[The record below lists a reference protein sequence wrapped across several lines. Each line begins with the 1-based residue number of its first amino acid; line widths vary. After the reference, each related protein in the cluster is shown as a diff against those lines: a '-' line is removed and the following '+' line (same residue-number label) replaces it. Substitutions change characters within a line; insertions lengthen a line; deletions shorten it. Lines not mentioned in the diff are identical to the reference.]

1 MNRERYQ
8 YIFVLLRE
16 EIEKPNSIQH
26 YEWVQMKKDVEAMLK
41 QGHMQDVHVLM
52 QEFYEG
58 YLWGRMESRD
68 AWFFIDFVAQ
78 RDEDMGSWA
87 TGRINLMEF
96 AERWIELGDSP
107 RLMSLLTQLGRTG
120 YKTDWEAL
128 RTTLDEKLRR
138 MEVDGTRN
146 GMKETGYFYCLL
158 HAFTMIMM
166 SAHTR
171 EEKAA
176 LLELFDDNWGFLRY
190 MYSVM
195 TRTIIGFRFANFASL
210 TNCLTNDKEFEPYY
224 HLYHSPLKERFNE
237 LCAKGTKKEKLEK
250 AFQKLE
256 QRMKQTS
263 PSDELDG
270 LCEVLFPEDFRDLLN
285 RHRPKSYQELE
296 GEIVHIKEEMNVTID
311 ALNRQVRDL
320 AERLSAAVQ
329 ASVPIKEIEDELMRF
344 QSREALAIY
353 MQLNLLLI
361 GNTAWQ
367 ARTLSIR
374 DMILAKQQKEMQM
387 SNTYITA
394 EPGSQVNALVQQ
406 QTNNGIDPNR
416 QITSL

>member
-1 MNRERYQ
+1 
-8 YIFVLLRE
+8 
-16 EIEKPNSIQH
+16 SIQH
-26 YEWVQMKKDVEAMLK
+26 YEWVQMKQDVEAMLK

-78 RDEDMGSWA
+78 RDENLGAWA
-87 TGRINLMEF
+87 TGKVEPMELV
-96 AERWIELGDSP
+96 ERWMETGDS
-107 RLMSLLTQLGRTG
+107 RTLMSLLTQLGRTG
-120 YKTDWEAL
+120 YETDWEAL
-128 RTTLDEKLRR
+128 RSTLDEKLRR

-146 GMKETGYFYCLL
+146 GMKETGYYYCLL

-166 SAHTR
+166 SAHTK
-171 EEKAA
+171 EKKME
-176 LLELFDDNWGFLRY
+176 LLGLFDGNWGFLRY

-237 LCAKGTKKEKLEK
+237 LCTKGTKKEKLEK
-250 AFQKLE
+250 ALLKME
-256 QRMKQTS
+256 QRMQQTS

-296 GEIVHIKEEMNVTID
+296 GEIVHIKDEMNVTID

-353 MQLNLLLI
+353 MQLNLLLV

-416 QITSL
+416 QITAL

>member
-26 YEWVQMKKDVEAMLK
+26 YEWVQMKQDVEAMLK

-120 YKTDWEAL
+120 YKTDWEAM
-128 RTTLDEKLRR
+128 RAMLDEKLRR

-250 AFQKLE
+250 VKQLIQKNKQSRLFHQSYVHLQVFAKTYQKL
-256 QRMKQTS
+256 KDV
-263 PSDELDG
+263 P
-270 LCEVLFPEDFRDLLN
+270 F
-285 RHRPKSYQELE
+285 
-296 GEIVHIKEEMNVTID
+296 
-311 ALNRQVRDL
+311 
-320 AERLSAAVQ
+320 LSH
-329 ASVPIKEIEDELMRF
+329 
-344 QSREALAIY
+344 
-353 MQLNLLLI
+353 
-361 GNTAWQ
+361 
-367 ARTLSIR
+367 
-374 DMILAKQQKEMQM
+374 QK
-387 SNTYITA
+387 
-394 EPGSQVNALVQQ
+394 G
-406 QTNNGIDPNR
+406 
-416 QITSL
+416 

>member
-16 EIEKPNSIQH
+16 EIEKPNSVQFF
-26 YEWVQMKKDVEAMLK
+26 EWTQMKQDVEALIK
-41 QGHMQDVHVLM
+41 QGHMENLHKQM
-52 QEFYEG
+52 QEFYDD
-58 YLWGRMESRD
+58 YLWRRVESVA
-68 AWFFIDFVAQ
+68 AWDFIDFVAQ
-78 RDEDMGSWA
+78 RDELFGAWA
-87 TGRINLMEF
+87 TGRVDLMELVECWMDKGNTRKML
-96 AERWIELGDSP
+96 A
-107 RLMSLLTQLGRTG
+107 LLTQLGLTG
-120 YKTDWEAL
+120 YKTDWENL
-128 RTTLDEKLRR
+128 RAKLDEKLRR

-166 SAHTR
+166 SAHTK
-171 EEKAA
+171 EEKTE
-176 LLELFDDNWGFLRY
+176 LLKLFDGNWDFLRY

-195 TRTIIGFRFANFASL
+195 TRVIIGFKFPNFASL
-210 TNCLTNDKEFEPYY
+210 TNCLTNNKEFKPFY
-224 HLYHSPLKERFNE
+224 HLYHSVLKERFNE
-237 LCAKGTKKEKLEK
+237 LCAKGTKKDKLEK

-256 QRMKQTS
+256 QDMKQTT
-263 PSDELDG
+263 PSNELDE
-270 LCEVLFPEDFRDLLN
+270 LCEVLFPEDFRELLN
-285 RHRPKSYQELE
+285 RHRLKSYQELE
-296 GEIVHIKEEMNVTID
+296 GEIVHIKEEMNVTVD

-320 AERLSAAVQ
+320 AERLSAAVK

-406 QTNNGIDPNR
+406 QTNNGIGPNR
-416 QITSL
+416 QITAL

>member
-78 RDEDMGSWA
+78 RDEHMGSWA

-237 LCAKGTKKEKLEK
+237 LCTKGTKKEKLEK

-285 RHRPKSYQELE
+285 RHRLKSYQELE

-311 ALNRQVRDL
+311 ALNRQ
-320 AERLSAAVQ
+320 AKEMATQLSAALK
-329 ASVPIKEIEDELMRF
+329 ASVPIDVIEQR
-344 QSREALAIY
+344 
-353 MQLNLLLI
+353 LLI
-361 GNTAWQ
+361 FPSAIALNVYMPLNTMLQVDAVWQ
-367 ARTLSIR
+367 AHSESILQK
-374 DMILAKQQKEMQM
+374 ILAKQQQELQLSM
-387 SNTYITA
+387 NITA
-394 EPGSQVNALVQQ
+394 QPGSNVNGVVQQ

-416 QITSL
+416 QIAS

>member
-1 MNRERYQ
+1 MIPHRYQ

-16 EIEKPNSIQH
+16 EIENPNSIQH
-26 YEWVQMKKDVEAMLK
+26 YEWVQMKQDMEAMLK
-41 QGHMQDVHVLM
+41 QGHMQDIHVLM

-68 AWFFIDFVAQ
+68 AWFFIDFLAQ
-78 RDEDMGSWA
+78 RDENIGSWA
-87 TGRINLMEF
+87 TGRINLMEL
-96 AERWIELGDSP
+96 AKRWIELGDSP
-107 RLMSLLTQLGRTG
+107 KLMSLLTQLGRTG
-120 YKTDWEAL
+120 YETDWELL

-176 LLELFDDNWGFLRY
+176 LLELFDGNWGFLRY

-210 TNCLTNDKEFEPYY
+210 TNCLTNDRELEPYY

-250 AFQKLE
+250 AFLKLE
-256 QRMKQTS
+256 QRMKQIS
-263 PSDELDG
+263 SSDELDE
-270 LCEVLFPEDFRDLLN
+270 LCEVLFPEDFRELLN
-285 RHRPKSYQELE
+285 RHRLKSYQELE
-296 GEIVHIKEEMNVTID
+296 GEIVHIKEEMNVTVD
-311 ALNRQVRDL
+311 ALNKQVRDL
-320 AERLSAAVQ
+320 AERLSAAVK

-353 MQLNLLLI
+353 MQLNILLI

-387 SNTYITA
+387 GNAYITA
-394 EPGSQVNALVQQ
+394 EPGSLVNAFVQQ
-406 QTNNGIDPNR
+406 QTNSGIDPNR
-416 QITSL
+416 QIAS

>member
-1 MNRERYQ
+1 MIPQRYQ
-8 YIFVLLRE
+8 YIFVFLRE
-16 EIEKPNSIQH
+16 EIEKPDSVG
-26 YEWVQMKKDVEAMLK
+26 YAEWVQMKKDVEALLR
-41 QGHMQDVHVLM
+41 QGRTEELHAEMQG
-52 QEFYEG
+52 FYDD
-58 YLWGRMESRD
+58 YLWRRVESRN
-68 AWFFIDFVAQ
+68 AWDFIDFVAQ
-78 RDEDMGSWA
+78 RDEHIGSWA
-87 TGRINLMEF
+87 TGKVNLL
-96 AERWIELGDSP
+96 ELVECWVEKGDS
-107 RLMSLLTQLGRTG
+107 RTLLTLLTQLGRTEHE
-120 YKTDWEAL
+120 TDWDAL

-146 GMKETGYFYCLL
+146 GMKETGFFYCLL

-166 SAHTR
+166 SAHTK
-171 EEKAA
+171 EEKMA
-176 LLELFDDNWGFLRY
+176 LLKLFADNWGFFRY

-210 TNCLTNDKEFEPYY
+210 TNCLTNDKEIEPYY

-256 QRMKQTS
+256 LRMKQTS
-263 PSDELDG
+263 PSDELDE
-270 LCEVLFPEDFRDLLN
+270 LCEVLFPEEFREMLN

-296 GEIVHIKEEMNVTID
+296 GEIADIKEEMNLTVD
-311 ALNRQVRDL
+311 ALNKQVKDL
-320 AERLSAAVQ
+320 AERLSAAVK

-353 MQLNLLLI
+353 MQLNMLLI
-361 GNTAWQ
+361 GNPAWQ

-387 SNTYITA
+387 NNTYITA
-394 EPGSQVNALVQQ
+394 ESGSQVNALVQQ
-406 QTNNGIDPNR
+406 QTNNGFDPNR
-416 QITSL
+416 QITAS

>member
-16 EIEKPNSIQH
+16 EIEKPDSIQH
-26 YEWVQMKKDVEAMLK
+26 YEWVQMKQDVEAMLK

-68 AWFFIDFVAQ
+68 AWFFIDFVAL
-78 RDEDMGSWA
+78 RDENLGAWA
-87 TGRINLMEF
+87 TGRINLMELT
-96 AERWIELGDSP
+96 ERWIELGDSSK
-107 RLMSLLTQLGRTG
+107 LMSLLTQLGRTG
-120 YKTDWEAL
+120 YETDWELL

-171 EEKAA
+171 GEKAA
-176 LLELFDDNWGFLRY
+176 LLELFDGNWGFLRY

-210 TNCLTNDKEFEPYY
+210 TNCLTNDKELEPYY
-224 HLYHSPLKERFNE
+224 HLYYSPLKERFNE

-250 AFQKLE
+250 AFLKLE

-270 LCEVLFPEDFRDLLN
+270 LCEVLFPEDFRELLN

-353 MQLNLLLI
+353 MQLNMLLI

-367 ARTLSIR
+367 ARAVSIR
-374 DMILAKQQKEMQM
+374 DMLLAKQQKEMQM

-394 EPGSQVNALVQQ
+394 ESGSQVNALVQQ

-416 QITSL
+416 QIAS

>member
-8 YIFVLLRE
+8 YIFVLLHE
-16 EIEKPNSIQH
+16 EIDKPNSIQH
-26 YEWVQMKKDVEAMLK
+26 YEWVQMKQDVEAMLK

-78 RDEDMGSWA
+78 RDENLGAWA
-87 TGRINLMEF
+87 TGKVEPMELV
-96 AERWIELGDSP
+96 ERWMETGDS
-107 RLMSLLTQLGRTG
+107 RTLMSLLTQLGRTG
-120 YKTDWEAL
+120 YETDWEAL
-128 RTTLDEKLRR
+128 RSTLDEKLRR

-146 GMKETGYFYCLL
+146 GMKETGYYYCLL

-166 SAHTR
+166 SAHTK
-171 EEKAA
+171 EKKME
-176 LLELFDDNWGFLRY
+176 LLGLFDGNWGFLRY

-237 LCAKGTKKEKLEK
+237 LCTKGTKKEKLEK
-250 AFQKLE
+250 ALLKME
-256 QRMKQTS
+256 QRMQQTS

-296 GEIVHIKEEMNVTID
+296 GEIVHIKDEMNVTID

-353 MQLNLLLI
+353 MQLNLLLV

-416 QITSL
+416 QITAL

>member
-26 YEWVQMKKDVEAMLK
+26 YEWVQMKQDVEAMLK

-58 YLWGRMESRD
+58 YLWGRMESRN

-270 LCEVLFPEDFRDLLN
+270 LCEVLFPEDFRELLN
-285 RHRPKSYQELE
+285 RHRLKSYQELE
-296 GEIVHIKEEMNVTID
+296 GEIVHIKEEMNVTVD

-320 AERLSAAVQ
+320 AERLSAAVK

-353 MQLNLLLI
+353 MQLNILLI

-416 QITSL
+416 QIAS

>member
-1 MNRERYQ
+1 MIPHRYQ

-16 EIEKPNSIQH
+16 EIENPNSIQH
-26 YEWVQMKKDVEAMLK
+26 YEWVQMKQDMEAMLK
-41 QGHMQDVHVLM
+41 QGHMQDIHVLM

-68 AWFFIDFVAQ
+68 AWFFIDFLAQ
-78 RDEDMGSWA
+78 RDENIGSWA
-87 TGRINLMEF
+87 TGRINLMEL
-96 AERWIELGDSP
+96 AKRWIELGDSP
-107 RLMSLLTQLGRTG
+107 KLMSLLTQLGRTG
-120 YKTDWEAL
+120 YETDWELL

-176 LLELFDDNWGFLRY
+176 LLELFDGSWGFLRY

-210 TNCLTNDKEFEPYY
+210 TNCLTNDRELEPYY

-250 AFQKLE
+250 AFLKLE
-256 QRMKQTS
+256 QRMKQIS
-263 PSDELDG
+263 SSDELDE
-270 LCEVLFPEDFRDLLN
+270 LCEVLFPEDFRELLN
-285 RHRPKSYQELE
+285 RHRLKSYQELE
-296 GEIVHIKEEMNVTID
+296 GEIVHIKEEMNVTVD
-311 ALNRQVRDL
+311 ALNKQVRDL
-320 AERLSAAVQ
+320 AERLSAAVK

-353 MQLNLLLI
+353 MQLNVLLI

-387 SNTYITA
+387 GNAYITA
-394 EPGSQVNALVQQ
+394 EPGSQVNAFVQQ

-416 QITSL
+416 QIAS

>member
-1 MNRERYQ
+1 MIPHRYQ

-26 YEWVQMKKDVEAMLK
+26 YEWVQMKQDVEAMLK

-68 AWFFIDFVAQ
+68 AWFFIDFLAQ
-78 RDEDMGSWA
+78 RDENIGSWA
-87 TGRINLMEF
+87 TGRINLMEL
-96 AERWIELGDSP
+96 AERWIELGDSSK
-107 RLMSLLTQLGRTG
+107 LMSLLTQLGRTG
-120 YKTDWEAL
+120 YETDWEAL
-128 RTTLDEKLRR
+128 RSTLEEKLRR

-146 GMKETGYFYCLL
+146 GMKESGYYYCLL

-166 SAHTR
+166 SAHT
-171 EEKAA
+171 EEKKME
-176 LLELFDDNWGFLRY
+176 LLELFDGNWGFLRY

-195 TRTIIGFRFANFASL
+195 TRTIVGFRFANFASL
-210 TNCLTNDKEFEPYY
+210 TNCLTNDKELEPYY
-224 HLYHSPLKERFNE
+224 HLYYSPLKERFNE

-250 AFQKLE
+250 AFLKLE

-263 PSDELDG
+263 SSDELDE
-270 LCEVLFPEDFRDLLN
+270 LCEVLFPEDFRELLN
-285 RHRPKSYQELE
+285 RHRLKSYQELE
-296 GEIVHIKEEMNVTID
+296 GEIVHIKEEMNVTVD
-311 ALNRQVRDL
+311 ALNKQVRDL
-320 AERLSAAVQ
+320 AERLSAAVK

-353 MQLNLLLI
+353 MQLNMLLI

-367 ARTLSIR
+367 ARAVSIR
-374 DMILAKQQKEMQM
+374 DMLLAKQQKEMQM
-387 SNTYITA
+387 GNAYITA
-394 EPGSQVNALVQQ
+394 EAGSLVNALVQQ

-416 QITSL
+416 QIAS

>member
-1 MNRERYQ
+1 MIPQRYQ

-16 EIEKPNSIQH
+16 EIEKPDSIQH
-26 YEWVQMKKDVEAMLK
+26 YEWVQMKQDVEAMLK
-41 QGHMQDVHVLM
+41 QGHMQDIHVLM
-52 QEFYEG
+52 QEFYDG

-68 AWFFIDFVAQ
+68 AWFFIDFLAQ
-78 RDEDMGSWA
+78 RDENIGSWA
-87 TGRINLMEF
+87 TGRINLMEL
-96 AERWIELGDSP
+96 AERWIELGDSSK
-107 RLMSLLTQLGRTG
+107 LMSLLTQLGRTG
-120 YKTDWEAL
+120 YETDWETL
-128 RTTLDEKLRR
+128 RSTLDEKLRR

-146 GMKETGYFYCLL
+146 GMKESGYYYCLL

-166 SAHTR
+166 SAHT
-171 EEKAA
+171 EEKKME
-176 LLELFDDNWGFLRY
+176 LLELFDGNWGFLRY

-195 TRTIIGFRFANFASL
+195 TRTIVGFRFANFASL
-210 TNCLTNDKEFEPYY
+210 TNNLTNDKEFEPYY

-237 LCAKGTKKEKLEK
+237 LCTKGTKKEKLEK
-250 AFQKLE
+250 AFLKLE

-270 LCEVLFPEDFRDLLN
+270 LCEVLFPEDFRELLN

-353 MQLNLLLI
+353 MQLNILLI

-367 ARTLSIR
+367 ARAVSIR
-374 DMILAKQQKEMQM
+374 DMLLAKQQKEMQM

-394 EPGSQVNALVQQ
+394 ESGSQVNALVQQ

-416 QITSL
+416 QIAS

>member
-1 MNRERYQ
+1 MIPQRYQ
-8 YIFVLLRE
+8 YIFVLLHE
-16 EIEKPNSIQH
+16 EIDKPNSIRH
-26 YEWVQMKKDVEAMLK
+26 YEWVQMKQDLEAMLK

-52 QEFYEG
+52 QEFYES
-58 YLWGRMESRD
+58 YLWKRMESRD

-78 RDEDMGSWA
+78 RDENLGAWA
-87 TGRINLMEF
+87 TGKVEPMELV
-96 AERWIELGDSP
+96 ERWMETGDS
-107 RLMSLLTQLGRTG
+107 RTLMSLLTQLGRTG
-120 YKTDWEAL
+120 YETNWEAL
-128 RTTLDEKLRR
+128 RSMLDEKLRR

-146 GMKETGYFYCLL
+146 GMKETGYYYCLL

-166 SAHTR
+166 SAHTK
-171 EEKAA
+171 EKKME
-176 LLELFDDNWGFLRY
+176 LLGLFDGNWGFLRY

-237 LCAKGTKKEKLEK
+237 LCTKGTKKEKLEK
-250 AFQKLE
+250 ALLKLE
-256 QRMKQTS
+256 QRMQQTS

-296 GEIVHIKEEMNVTID
+296 GEIVHIKDEMNVTID

-320 AERLSAAVQ
+320 AERLSAAVK

-353 MQLNLLLI
+353 MQLNILLI

-387 SNTYITA
+387 GNAYITA
-394 EPGSQVNALVQQ
+394 EPGSLVNAFVQQ
-406 QTNNGIDPNR
+406 QTNSGIDPNR
-416 QITSL
+416 QIAS

>member
-26 YEWVQMKKDVEAMLK
+26 YEWVQMKQDVEAMLK

-107 RLMSLLTQLGRTG
+107 RLMSLLIQLGRTG

-210 TNCLTNDKEFEPYY
+210 TNCLTNDKGYEPYY

-285 RHRPKSYQELE
+285 RHRLKSYQELE

-311 ALNRQVRDL
+311 ALNRQ
-320 AERLSAAVQ
+320 AKEMATQLSAALK
-329 ASVPIKEIEDELMRF
+329 ASVPIDVIEQR
-344 QSREALAIY
+344 
-353 MQLNLLLI
+353 LLI
-361 GNTAWQ
+361 FPSAIALNVYMSLNTMLQIDAVWNAHSEGILQ
-367 ARTLSIR
+367 K
-374 DMILAKQQKEMQM
+374 ILAKQQQELQLSM
-387 SNTYITA
+387 NITA
-394 EPGSQVNALVQQ
+394 QPGSNVNGVVQQ
-406 QTNNGIDPNR
+406 QTNNGILPNK
-416 QITSL
+416 QITAA

>member
-1 MNRERYQ
+1 MIPHRYQ

-16 EIEKPNSIQH
+16 EIENPNSIQH
-26 YEWVQMKKDVEAMLK
+26 YEWVQMKQDMEAMLK
-41 QGHMQDVHVLM
+41 QGHMQDIHVLM

-68 AWFFIDFVAQ
+68 AWFFIDFLAQ
-78 RDEDMGSWA
+78 RDENIGSWA
-87 TGRINLMEF
+87 TGRINLMEL
-96 AERWIELGDSP
+96 AKRWIELGDSP
-107 RLMSLLTQLGRTG
+107 KLMSLLTQLGRTG
-120 YKTDWEAL
+120 YETDWELL

-176 LLELFDDNWGFLRY
+176 LLELFDGNWGFLRY

-210 TNCLTNDKEFEPYY
+210 TNCLTNDRELEPYY

-250 AFQKLE
+250 AFLKLE
-256 QRMKQTS
+256 QRMKQIS
-263 PSDELDG
+263 SSDELDE
-270 LCEVLFPEDFRDLLN
+270 LCEVLFPEDFRELLN
-285 RHRPKSYQELE
+285 RHRLKSYQELE
-296 GEIVHIKEEMNVTID
+296 GEIVHIKEEMNVTVD
-311 ALNRQVRDL
+311 ALNKQVRDL
-320 AERLSAAVQ
+320 AERLSAAVK

-353 MQLNLLLI
+353 MQLNMLLI

-387 SNTYITA
+387 GNAYITA
-394 EPGSQVNALVQQ
+394 EPGSLVNAFVQQ
-406 QTNNGIDPNR
+406 QTNSGIDPNR
-416 QITSL
+416 QIAS